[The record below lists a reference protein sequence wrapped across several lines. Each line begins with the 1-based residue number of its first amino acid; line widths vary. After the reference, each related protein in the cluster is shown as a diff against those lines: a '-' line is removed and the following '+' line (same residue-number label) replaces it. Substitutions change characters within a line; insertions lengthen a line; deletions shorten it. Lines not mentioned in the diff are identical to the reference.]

1 MAPGPGDSKKTETW
15 NSRTAM
21 ISQYRS
27 ASILAAKKLW
37 TPVTLVHAGAKALA
51 GSLGTLTCLSLL
63 KQKWHADARGTS
75 MKGVTICKDVEQS
88 YRFFVDWITTFLLCM
103 YVPCLYQPHPQI
115 EDRLLYIVQFDSAN
129 MHQVCVYI
137 ERFSMDKMADDCLW
151 FAPC

>member
-1 MAPGPGDSKKTETW
+1 
-15 NSRTAM
+15 M

-103 YVPCLYQPHPQI
+103 YVPCLSWTTLPMSQKANLTARQSSVTRILSQHQ
-115 EDRLLYIVQFDSAN
+115 RKQNAFLYRDPITMILHTSLHDSMLSCCAL
-129 MHQVCVYI
+129 
-137 ERFSMDKMADDCLW
+137 A
-151 FAPC
+151 